1 MTGSS
6 DQSLEELR
14 ILLLEYLE
22 GSLPIQIRVTVDDM
36 LITDEQARK
45 ELEGLKIIMN
55 ALKTDQTLFC
65 PDPLEIADFVIT
77 GNDPLGT
84 ITNHLNECRSCLEE
98 VQSLRNRQSSDGI
111 PPQILETVRRKLAE
125 VNPDK
130 QYFEVPIAA
139 DIRPHDKFTMIRS
152 SERMIASSG
161 RMPVSEPEPDQT
173 ESPLPMPSPDRGRR
187 SFSLFWKVLLAISSA
202 VGVALLWYYLF
213 RGTP

>member
-22 GSLPIQIRVTVDDM
+22 GSLPIQIKQTVDEM
-36 LITDEQARK
+36 LVTDEQARK
-45 ELEGLKIIMN
+45 ELDGLKIIMN
-55 ALKTDQTLFC
+55 ALETDQTLFC
-65 PDPLEIADFVIT
+65 PDPSEIADFVIT

-84 ITNHLNECRSCLEE
+84 ITNHLKECRSCLEE

-125 VNPDK
+125 VSPDK

-139 DIRPHDKFTMIRS
+139 GIQPPDRYTLIRS
-152 SERMIASSG
+152 SCLKPKTPPPTPASD
-161 RMPVSEPEPDQT
+161 PT
-173 ESPLPMPSPDRGRR
+173 KSPPPMPSPDQGNR

-202 VGVALLWYYLF
+202 VGVALLWYYF
-213 RGTP
+213 IRGAP